1 MDKVKEAFEKVRED
15 IEFLNQEI
23 SNLHENLFEIKNLI
37 DELIEEIHKNQS
49 LIIPTHPTHIPTH
62 PTHIPT
68 HPTHNLPLNDLKE
81 QNMPFSTGNQ
91 GVPTDKQTNRQTDKQ
106 TDQHMGKEGFLPK
119 DHIEKASEILDSL
132 DNLKKE
138 VRLKFKRLTEQ
149 EWLIFSTLYQLE
161 EEAGNV
167 DYRLLSK
174 RLNLTESSIRDY
186 IGRLIKKGIPIDKKK
201 INNKNIHLFISK
213 NLRNIASLQTILH
226 LRDL

>member
-1 MDKVKEAFEKVRED
+1 MDKIKEAFEKVRED

-23 SNLHENLFEIKNLI
+23 SSLQENMFEIKNLI
-37 DELIEEIHKNQS
+37 NNLTEEIHENQS
-49 LIIPTHPTHIPTH
+49 FNTPTH

-68 HPTHNLPLNDLKE
+68 HPTHNLSLNDLKE
-81 QNMPFSTGNQ
+81 QNMPCSTGNQ
-91 GVPTDKQTNRQTDKQ
+91 GVPTDRQTDRQ
-106 TDQHMGKEGFLPK
+106 TDQHIEKEGFFLQN
-119 DHIEKASEILDSL
+119 HIEKASEILDSL
-132 DNLKKE
+132 DSLKKE

-186 IGRLIKKGIPIDKKK
+186 IGRLIKKGIPVDKKR
-201 INNKNIHLFISK
+201 INNKNIVLSVSS
-213 NLRNIASLQTILH
+213 NLKKIASLNTILQ
-226 LRDL
+226 LREI